1 MVGTGAFCNC
11 FLQFEVLHV
20 LTRICIFVLLA
31 ASFLGVRLWYRGVV
45 AGLSE
50 QSSQK
55 LENVSI
61 VFLGNKR
68 DRQERKESG
77 GRRQGSAGSS
87 RGQMIKS
94 NFQGSLYL
102 FSPDWQC
109 MHLKSL

>member
-55 LENVSI
+55 LENVS
-61 VFLGNKR
+61 
-68 DRQERKESG
+68 
-77 GRRQGSAGSS
+77 
-87 RGQMIKS
+87 
-94 NFQGSLYL
+94 SL
-102 FSPDWQC
+102 
-109 MHLKSL
+109 

>member
-31 ASFLGVRLWYRGVV
+31 ASFLGVRLWCRGVV

-55 LENVSI
+55 LENVSS
-61 VFLGNKR
+61 L
-68 DRQERKESG
+68 SG
-77 GRRQGSAGSS
+77 KQARSAGKEGKWRQAARVS
-87 RGQMIKS
+87 RLESRS
-94 NFQGSLYL
+94 N
-102 FSPDWQC
+102 D
-109 MHLKSL
+109 